1 MKLTR
6 NELEELRSNPL
17 AQLLASRIGIDLNK
31 EVNDEIKRMEE
42 PLKKAEDDI
51 AKMNNTIKDIH
62 SKLDKMVAD
71 GKLQREVKDGVTY
84 YHSIKP
90 KQETVIPNKKEEKPN
105 FVMSKEEFVKFVKD
119 YQELISAKNR
129 LEYLFGVNLEDAPS
143 GFSFA
148 GKIQDIIWD
157 FVAII
162 FGEDNRDDIADFV
175 YGNSNFDTAEQL
187 YDELL

>member
-1 MKLTR
+1 MRFTR
-6 NELEELRSNPL
+6 EELEDLRDNEF
-17 AQLLASRIGIDLNK
+17 AKNFASMFGVDLNK
-31 EVNDEIKRMEE
+31 AIDNELKTIQEPTKETNDFVDRANAIIR
-42 PLKKAEDDI
+42 
-51 AKMNNTIKDIH
+51 DIH
-62 SKLDKMVAD
+62 SKLDKEVTE
-71 GKLQREVKDGVTY
+71 GKLEKEVKDGVTY
-84 YHSIKP
+84 YRTVQPKPIIKH
-90 KQETVIPNKKEEKPN
+90 EEEKHD
-105 FVMSKEEFVKFVKD
+105 FIMSKEEFVKFVKD
-119 YQELISAKNR
+119 YRELVSSKNK
-129 LEYLFGVNLEDAPS
+129 LEYMFGINLEDAPS